1 MFFVIFLQALTAFL
15 VSHLSNNLTAKNLFD
30 IKGYGRLTYNK
41 PPPPPQ
47 VYFPTSADYA
57 EDYYLRSL
65 SNITVTLPAPGFLT
79 HTDSTANTGTPFLRI
94 SSLPGLFNRILNGLV
109 PVVSRILSTA
119 AEILVAVLQ
128 ALVAMGPPATAAYAL
143 REQRN
148 RDRDNLKLK
157 SVLSLL
163 PFWMLAKMD
172 DKQRKSISNLRAQL
186 AVSEERLEYQTARS
200 ARQEER
206 VKHRQEDL
214 DAQQEDSLAKCAWY
228 EVQIAEYKDKIQ
240 ATIAEA
246 DERVNKAQEKFEG
259 DLKTAREHIENLLS
273 TIRSNSQELQMYRDR
288 ARAQRQAGPSGYPN
302 HPPPMPFPHAPQF
315 QQGQSPFAPGLTQNP
330 GYPPNRTS
338 GFLGNTLP
346 PGWGRGAGAR

>member
-1 MFFVIFLQALTAFL
+1 MVFVIFLQALTAFL
-15 VSHLSNNLTAKNLFD
+15 VSHLSNNLTANKLFD
-30 IKGYGRLTYNK
+30 IKGYGRITYNK

-57 EDYYLRSL
+57 EEYYLRSL
-65 SNITVTLPAPGFLT
+65 YNITVTLPAPGFAT
-79 HTDSTANTGTPFLRI
+79 DTDSTANTGTPFLGL
-94 SSLPGLFNRILNGLV
+94 SSLPGLFNRILHGLV

-119 AEILVAVLQ
+119 AEIIVAVLQ

-143 REQRN
+143 HEQRN

-157 SVLSLL
+157 GLSLQYRKKDWNTRQRG
-163 PFWMLAKMD
+163 PHGKKKGSSTAK
-172 DKQRKSISNLRAQL
+172 RIF
-186 AVSEERLEYQTARS
+186 
-200 ARQEER
+200 
-206 VKHRQEDL
+206 
-214 DAQQEDSLAKCAWY
+214 DAQQEDSLAKCARY
-228 EVQIAEYKDKIQ
+228 EVQIAEYEEEIQ

-246 DERVNKAQEKFEG
+246 DERVKKAQEKFDG
-259 DLKTAREHIENLLS
+259 DLKTAREHIENLMS